1 MHVDRRSRRLATM
14 QAGPRPPFGQHGTR
28 RQVFDGTTLARK
40 VTVDA
45 TGCRVDAARQH
56 VSGHE
61 RDRVSVGI
69 LPGLEAV
76 HPFDDVEPAECRAT
90 SRNALALDD
99 GVRAMVP
106 APLAD
111 VSQMNRD
118 IRQSGG
124 RRLGTGT
131 RLRTGQ
137 DGYPL
142 VCVND
147 SVIYRG
153 LHAGQEMSGQLHFTR
168 CGTDPR
174 TSQGSIPTRVDDPE
188 NVGPPARLDGNGS
201 VATSPAPEYGLRDH
215 AVLTPCTLS
224 CTTWSASSNA

>member
-14 QAGPRPPFGQHGTR
+14 QAGPRPRFGQNRTR
-28 RQVFDGTTLARK
+28 GQVFGGTTLARE

-45 TGCRVDAARQH
+45 TGCRVDAARKH

-61 RDRVSVGI
+61 RDRMSVGI

-76 HPFDDVEPAECRAT
+76 YPFDDVAPAECRVI

-99 GVRAMVP
+99 GVGAMVP

-124 RRLGTGT
+124 RRLGTGA
-131 RLRTGQ
+131 RLGTGQ
-137 DGYPL
+137 DRYSL
-142 VCVND
+142 VCGND

-153 LHAGQEMSGQLHFTR
+153 LHAGQEVSGQLHLTR
-168 CGTDPR
+168 CGTDPG
-174 TSQGSIPTRVDDPE
+174 TSQSSMPTGVEDPE
-188 NVGPPARLDGNGS
+188 NVGPPARLDGHGS
-201 VATSPAPEYGLRDH
+201 VATSAAPAHGLRDH